1 MNKTAGIMTRREIQE
16 LIDSDFHVLK
26 EGIAIKVDGDIVD
39 YIDKL
44 DEKNSPIYV
53 LKDLLKWSDDELQK
67 LQSPTI

>member
-1 MNKTAGIMTRREIQE
+1 MTRKEIQE

-26 EGIAIKVDGDIVD
+26 EGIAIKVDGEIVD

-53 LKDLLKWSDDELQK
+53 LKDLLKWSDDELQR
-67 LQSPTI
+67 LQTPSI

>member
-1 MNKTAGIMTRREIQE
+1 MTRKEIQE

-26 EGIAIKVDGDIVD
+26 EGIAIKVDGEIVD

-53 LKDLLKWSDDELQK
+53 LKDLLKWSDDELQR
-67 LQSPTI
+67 LQTPSV

>member
-1 MNKTAGIMTRREIQE
+1 MTRNEIQE

-26 EGIAIKVDGDIVD
+26 EGIAIKVDGEIVD

-53 LKDLLKWSDDELQK
+53 LKDLLKWSDDELQR
-67 LQSPTI
+67 LQTPSI